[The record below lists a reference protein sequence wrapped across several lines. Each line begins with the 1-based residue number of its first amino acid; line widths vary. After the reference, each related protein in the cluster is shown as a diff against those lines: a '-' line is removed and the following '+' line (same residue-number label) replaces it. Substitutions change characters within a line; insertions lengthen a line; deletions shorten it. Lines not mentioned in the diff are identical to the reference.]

1 VTVGSDGPDSI
12 SQVESDRFFLVNLFS
27 KTDEFSRL
35 ALNFSFSFFFLSG
48 REKAGGSEET
58 GM

>member
-1 VTVGSDGPDSI
+1 VGSDGPDSI

-35 ALNFSFSFFFLSG
+35 ALNFSFSFFFPF
-48 REKAGGSEET
+48 R
-58 GM
+58 

>member
-1 VTVGSDGPDSI
+1 VGSDGPDSI

-35 ALNFSFSFFFLSG
+35 ALNFFFLFFFLSG
-48 REKAGGSEET
+48 REKAGRGE
-58 GM
+58 